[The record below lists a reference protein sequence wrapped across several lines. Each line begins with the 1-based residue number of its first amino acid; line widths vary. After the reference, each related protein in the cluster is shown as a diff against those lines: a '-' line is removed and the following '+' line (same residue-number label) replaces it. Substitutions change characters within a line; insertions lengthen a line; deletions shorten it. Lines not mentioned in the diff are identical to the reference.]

1 MSDFRLFCNE
11 TWYQHK
17 DEILLWT
24 GSQPDYDAQYYFGK
38 HRWLLKAMFK
48 ESNPIC
54 FLFLFLLFTNATHY
68 NACPN

>member
-48 ESNPIC
+48 ESKKK
-54 FLFLFLLFTNATHY
+54 
-68 NACPN
+68 